1 MYTTWIWHVEL
12 QNMRIVSQTEN
23 VDVDMGD
30 WLEEMIHDVGK
41 DSFKQTYSPLYYAL
55 QSDLK
60 KPLPKNNYEKKKIL
74 CPVGI
79 EYQKIHACLND
90 CIL

>member
-41 DSFKQTYSPLYYAL
+41 DSFQQTYAPLYYAL

-60 KPLPKNNYEKKKIL
+60 KHLSKNNY
-74 CPVGI
+74 
-79 EYQKIHACLND
+79 
-90 CIL
+90 